1 MITLLED
8 LPQGTIGLSFSGE
21 VTGDDYD
28 RVLVPAIDAALDQ
41 QDRIK
46 ALLVFGP
53 EFQGYTL
60 AAAWDDTSLGLR
72 HWDGFERLAV
82 ATDVPWLRQSFRAI
96 GLVLPYPVRLFNGDE
111 LDQARRWLGESLGTI
126 HVDQQDQVVTIAMIG
141 RLDPEAYRRI
151 DDDLANVFSH
161 HTPVRL
167 LLDLRQFDGWLG
179 LNALSQHLALIREY
193 RTLPQLVAVIGAQR
207 WQHAAQRLLGRFVN
221 ARTRYFDSDHVGEAQ
236 QWLCSA

>member
-8 LPQGTIGLSFSGE
+8 LPQGTLGLSFSGE
-21 VTGDDYD
+21 VTGDDDD
-28 RVLVPAIDAALDQ
+28 RVLVPAIEAALDQ
-41 QDRIK
+41 HGRIK

-96 GLVLPYPVRLFNGDE
+96 GLVLPYPVRLFNGE
-111 LDQARRWLGESLGTI
+111 EVDQARRWLAESLGTI
-126 HVDQQDQVVTIAMIG
+126 HLDQHDGVVTIAMIG

-179 LNALSQHLALIREY
+179 LNALSQHLALLREY

-236 QWLCSA
+236 QWLAAA